1 MTSWLRNVFYLRILH
16 EFSASRE
23 IVFKISAISMNSSH
37 HVVIVFEDDD
47 YLRFTCR
54 SYFRS
59 RFDVTCSEGKHD
71 CSSHQ
76 RKNMG
81 IFPWGAGHVESPC
94 ALSRNGNRLKRP
106 DRIRIASQAPTL
118 LDPTVNR
125 NSFRQLQFFSRVCG
139 RGRASTVFT
148 PSRLRDV
155 KPVTFGTV
163 YRRSAA
169 ARALSWGELLS
180 CPSIA
185 GC

>member
-16 EFSASRE
+16 KLSALWE
-23 IVFKISAISMNSSH
+23 IVHKISAISMNSSH
-37 HVVIVFEDDD
+37 HVVTVFEDDD

-81 IFPWGAGHVESPC
+81 LFPWGAGHVESPC
-94 ALSRNGNRLKRP
+94 ALSRNGNRLERS

-118 LDPTVNR
+118 LDPTANR
-125 NSFRQLQFFSRVCG
+125 NSFRQLQFFSRV
-139 RGRASTVFT
+139 RTVFQQGVRA
-148 PSRLRDV
+148 RLRVDRVHAESPTGCETRDV
-155 KPVTFGTV
+155 RNGLPAVSRG
-163 YRRSAA
+163 SGA
-169 ARALSWGELLS
+169 
-180 CPSIA
+180 
-185 GC
+185 